1 MNITFFQL
9 WVKVSLLSFSK
20 SWFQLGLCKNS
31 WLSNAGPYSGIG
43 WITLEVGW
51 GSGGQEMAV
60 IGHDGG
66 GLLSSDFSLSR
77 DVVSTFFDMPSVSPC
92 VLY

>member
-1 MNITFFQL
+1 
-9 WVKVSLLSFSK
+9 
-20 SWFQLGLCKNS
+20 
-31 WLSNAGPYSGIG
+31 
-43 WITLEVGW
+43 
-51 GSGGQEMAV
+51 MAV

-77 DVVSTFFDMPSVSPC
+77 DIVSTFFDMASSFPC